1 MVRSTDEGVAI
12 YLSTERRSRSN
23 VNSASIPSPES
34 EVVDGCRVLGTQ
46 DVGDP
51 VWGHVSLRDADGRG
65 AWIKA
70 GPLGFDEV
78 TAEDVVLVDFD
89 GNVLGGHHRVPLEY
103 PLHTEILRL
112 RADVNSV
119 VHVHPPYS
127 IALGATGQRLQVFSN
142 AAGPFAAGV
151 PRYTRPVGLID
162 SAELGAELAECLGSA
177 RAALMAGHGVVTVGA
192 SVGAAVTAAIL
203 LERAC
208 HLHLTV
214 AAAGGLD
221 PALAEPGDRYR
232 HTTSEQYLIRTWHY
246 LLRGVS
252 SANRL

>member
-1 MVRSTDEGVAI
+1 VNTPST
-12 YLSTERRSRSN
+12 T
-23 VNSASIPSPES
+23 SPES
-34 EVVDGCRVLGTQ
+34 DVVAGCRVLGAQ

-70 GPLGFDEV
+70 GPLAFDEV
-78 TAEDVVLVDFD
+78 TTRDVVLVDFD
-89 GNVLGGHHRVPLEY
+89 GNVLSGQHRAPLEY

-119 VHVHPPYS
+119 VHAHPPYS

-162 SAELGAELAECLGSA
+162 SSELGVELAECLGDA
-177 RAALMAGHGVVTVGA
+177 RAALMAGHGVVTAGT
-192 SVGAAVTAAIL
+192 SVGAAVSTAIL

-214 AAAGGLD
+214 AAVGGLD
-221 PALAEPGDRYR
+221 PALADPGDRYR
-232 HTTSEQYLIRTWHY
+232 HTSSEQYLMRTWEY
-246 LLRGVS
+246 LLRQSGLPRS
-252 SANRL
+252 

>member
-1 MVRSTDEGVAI
+1 
-12 YLSTERRSRSN
+12 
-23 VNSASIPSPES
+23 VNAASAASPES
-34 EVVDGCRVLGTQ
+34 DVVDGCRVLGTQ

-78 TAEDVVLVDFD
+78 TAADVVLVDFD
-89 GNVLGGHHRVPLEY
+89 GNVLTGQHRVPLEY

-112 RADVNSV
+112 RADANSV

-162 SAELGAELAECLGSA
+162 SKELGVELAECLGGA
-177 RAALMAGHGVVTVGA
+177 RAALMAGHGVVTAGT
-192 SVGAAVTAAIL
+192 SVGAAVSAAIL

-221 PALAEPGDRYR
+221 PVLADPGDRYL
-232 HTTSEQYLIRTWHY
+232 HTTSEQYLMRTWEY
-246 LLRGVS
+246 LLRRSGRPS
-252 SANRL
+252 S

>member
-1 MVRSTDEGVAI
+1 
-12 YLSTERRSRSN
+12 
-23 VNSASIPSPES
+23 VNTASITSPES
-34 EVVDGCRVLGTQ
+34 DVVDGCRVLGTQ

-51 VWGHVSLRDADGRG
+51 VWGHVSLRDVHGRG

-70 GPLGFDEV
+70 GPLGFDEA

-89 GNVLGGHHRVPLEY
+89 GNVLSGHHRVPLEY

-162 SAELGAELAECLGSA
+162 SSDLGVELAECLGGA

-192 SVGAAVTAAIL
+192 SVGSSVSAAIL

-214 AAAGGLD
+214 ASAGGLD
-221 PALAEPGDRYR
+221 PTLADPGDRYR
-232 HTTSEQYLIRTWHY
+232 HTTSEQYLLRTWEY
-246 LLRGVS
+246 LLRSVAG
-252 SANRL
+252 A